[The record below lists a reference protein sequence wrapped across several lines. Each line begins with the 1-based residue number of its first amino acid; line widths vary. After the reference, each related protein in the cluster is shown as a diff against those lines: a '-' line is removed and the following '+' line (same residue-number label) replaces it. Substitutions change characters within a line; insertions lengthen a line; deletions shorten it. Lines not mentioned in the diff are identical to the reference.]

1 MSEMSCSEHID
12 LLVVAML
19 PPFYVTY
26 IWDIPY
32 PRHVEAHRDSGKS
45 IRFRL
50 DPHRVVVFIEAITAF
65 FYT

>member
-1 MSEMSCSEHID
+1 MSELSYSEHID

-19 PPFYVTY
+19 PPLYVTY
-26 IWDIPY
+26 IWDSPY

-45 IRFRL
+45 TL
-50 DPHRVVVFIEAITAF
+50 DPHRVVVFIEAITAL